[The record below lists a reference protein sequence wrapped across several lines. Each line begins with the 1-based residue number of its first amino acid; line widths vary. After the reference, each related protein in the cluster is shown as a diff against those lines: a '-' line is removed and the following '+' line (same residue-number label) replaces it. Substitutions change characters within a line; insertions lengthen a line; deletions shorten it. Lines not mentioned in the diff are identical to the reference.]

1 MGPGPSDVEARVLRA
16 MGAPTLGHLDPA
28 FLALLDDLRDKLRT
42 VFGTR
47 NAMTLPISATGSGGM
62 ETCLVNLIEPGDRVL
77 VGVHG
82 VFGMRLAEAARR
94 VGAAV
99 QTVEVPWGRALDL
112 EALRRVARS
121 GAFKVLAVVHAET
134 STGVLQDLTPLRAIA
149 DEAGALLL
157 VDTVTS
163 LGGVSVEVDTL
174 GIDVTFSATQKC
186 LSCPP
191 GLSPVSLSERAMAT
205 VRRRQGPTSSWYFD
219 LTLIGHYWGGERA
232 YHHTAPVN
240 MLYALHEAL
249 TLVLEEGLEARFRR
263 HRELS
268 AALAAGLQAMGLALP
283 VAESERLA
291 PLLLVKVPD
300 GVEEAKVRRSLL
312 ERHRLEIGGGLGAFA
327 GKAWRIGLMGS
338 GCTRA
343 NVLSCLT
350 ALERTLPEHGF
361 APHADGA
368 AAAQA
373 HLDAVPGSSRA

>member
-1 MGPGPSDVEARVLRA
+1 M
-16 MGAPTLGHLDPA
+16 
-28 FLALLDDLRDKLRT
+28 
-42 VFGTR
+42 
-47 NAMTLPISATGSGGM
+47 
-62 ETCLVNLIEPGDRVL
+62 
-77 VGVHG
+77 
-82 VFGMRLAEAARR
+82 
-94 VGAAV
+94 

-191 GLSPVSLSERAMAT
+191 GLSPVSLSERAMET

-249 TLVLEEGLEARFRR
+249 ALVLEEGLEARIAR
-263 HRELS
+263 H
-268 AALAAGLQAMGLALP
+268 ALNHRALRALLAELALP
-283 VAESERLA
+283 FLDEPAKPAMGDYVHETTRAWGEQVSNFDAMIFVVAEYNGGYTAQLKNAIDTLYAEWNDL
-291 PLLLVKVPD
+291 PI
-300 GVEEAKVRRSLL
+300 GVV
-312 ERHRLEIGGGLGAFA
+312 GYGYGAA
-327 GKAWRIGLMGS
+327 A
-338 GCTRA
+338 RA
-343 NVLSCLT
+343 VT
-350 ALERTLPEHGF
+350 ALEPVLATVKAIQVPGPGLVITQHVS
-361 APHADGA
+361 ADGEI
-368 AAAQA
+368 
-373 HLDAVPGSSRA
+373 LDAAPADEVRALFEQVQAQIPALV

>member
-1 MGPGPSDVEARVLRA
+1 S
-16 MGAPTLGHLDPA
+16 
-28 FLALLDDLRDKLRT
+28 RDKLRT

-94 VGAAV
+94 VRAAV

-112 EALRRVARS
+112 EASRRVARS

-268 AALAAGLQAMGLALP
+268 AALAAGLQAMGLA
-283 VAESERLA
+283 
-291 PLLLVKVPD
+291 
-300 GVEEAKVRRSLL
+300 
-312 ERHRLEIGGGLGAFA
+312 
-327 GKAWRIGLMGS
+327 
-338 GCTRA
+338 
-343 NVLSCLT
+343 
-350 ALERTLPEHGF
+350 
-361 APHADGA
+361 
-368 AAAQA
+368 
-373 HLDAVPGSSRA
+373 